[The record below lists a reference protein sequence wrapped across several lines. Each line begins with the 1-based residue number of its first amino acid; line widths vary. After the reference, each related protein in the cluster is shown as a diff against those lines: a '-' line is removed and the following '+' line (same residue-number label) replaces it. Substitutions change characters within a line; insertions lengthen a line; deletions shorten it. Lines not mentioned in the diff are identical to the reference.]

1 MPVPDNDQEY
11 EYINTFVSTL
21 ITPGSFGGTP
31 VTPAAF
37 SGTEV
42 PTALPTYT
50 DVSNWKTVNDPN
62 AGADQVGDEE
72 DGSMH
77 AERS

>member
-21 ITPGSFGGTP
+21 ITPGSFSGTP
-31 VTPAAF
+31 VTP
-37 SGTEV
+37 T
-42 PTALPTYT
+42 LPTYT
-50 DVSNWKTVNDPN
+50 DVSNWKTINDPA

-72 DGSMH
+72 DGSMY
-77 AERS
+77 AERT